1 MLTFPFLTIFLIF
14 IVWLAIKIK
23 QSKAKHTKDM
33 DDFWMA
39 EMQANATPA
48 KDIKGLSYITIPIEK
63 FPLDFSTDEETMDI
77 ESRLKELSTHPLL
90 NLTGKTNTEIK
101 AAYGVPNFETM
112 CQIGEDYDEATLLLD
127 KYAAK
132 LEEAGRINDA
142 MAVLEFAVGTK
153 TDIKTSYTRLGKCY
167 KSLDK
172 EEKLAYLIKQVEES
186 NLLLK
191 SAIIKELS
199 E

>member
-63 FPLDFSTDEETMDI
+63 FPLDFSTDEETMEI

-112 CQIGEDYDEATLLLD
+112 CQIGEDYDEVTLLLD

-167 KSLDK
+167 KSLGK

-191 SAIIKELS
+191 NTIIKELS

>member
-77 ESRLKELSTHPLL
+77 ENRLKELSTHPLL

>member
-112 CQIGEDYDEATLLLD
+112 CQISEDYDEATLLLD

-191 SAIIKELS
+191 NTIIKELS

>member
-1 MLTFPFLTIFLIF
+1 MLTFPFLTIFLIS

-112 CQIGEDYDEATLLLD
+112 CQIGEDYDEVTLLLD

-167 KSLDK
+167 KSLGK

-191 SAIIKELS
+191 NTIIKELS

>member
-77 ESRLKELSTHPLL
+77 ENRLKELSTHPLL

-112 CQIGEDYDEATLLLD
+112 CQIGEDYDETTLLLD

-142 MAVLEFAVGTK
+142 MTVLEFAVGTK

>member
-101 AAYGVPNFETM
+101 ATYGVPNFETM
-112 CQIGEDYDEATLLLD
+112 CQIGEDYDEVTLLLD

-142 MAVLEFAVGTK
+142 IAVLEFAVGTK

-167 KSLDK
+167 KSLGK

>member
-33 DDFWMA
+33 NDFWMA

-63 FPLDFSTDEETMDI
+63 FPLDFSTDGETMDI

-112 CQIGEDYDEATLLLD
+112 CQIGEDYDEVTLLLD

-167 KSLDK
+167 KSLGK

>member
-112 CQIGEDYDEATLLLD
+112 CQIGEDYDEVTLLLD

-167 KSLDK
+167 KSLGK

-191 SAIIKELS
+191 NTIIKELS

>member
-23 QSKAKHTKDM
+23 QSKAKHTRDM

-48 KDIKGLSYITIPIEK
+48 KDIKDLSYITIPIEK
-63 FPLDFSTDEETMDI
+63 FPLDFSTDEETMEI

-112 CQIGEDYDEATLLLD
+112 CQIGEDYNEASLLLD

-153 TDIKTSYTRLGKCY
+153 TDIKTSYTRLGKYY
-167 KSLDK
+167 KSLGK

>member
-23 QSKAKHTKDM
+23 QSKAKHTKDI

-112 CQIGEDYDEATLLLD
+112 CQIGEDYDEVTLLLD

-142 MAVLEFAVGTK
+142 IAVLEFAVGTK

-167 KSLDK
+167 KSLGK

>member
-90 NLTGKTNTEIK
+90 NLTGKTNTQIK

-191 SAIIKELS
+191 NTIIKELS

>member
-112 CQIGEDYDEATLLLD
+112 CQIGEDYNEAILLLD

>member
-1 MLTFPFLTIFLIF
+1 MPTFPFLTVFLIF
-14 IVWLAIKIK
+14 ILWLAIKIR

-33 DDFWMA
+33 DNFWMA
-39 EMQANATPA
+39 EMEANATPA

-63 FPLDFSTDEETMDI
+63 FPLDFSTDGETLQI

-101 AAYGVPNFETM
+101 VTYGVPNFETM
-112 CQIGEDYDEATLLLD
+112 CQIGQDYDEATMLLD

-132 LEEAGRINDA
+132 LAEADRINDA
-142 MAVLEFAVGTK
+142 ITVLEFAVGTK
-153 TDIKTSYTRLGKCY
+153 TDISTSYTLLGKCY
-167 KSLDK
+167 KSLGKEDK
-172 EEKLAYLIKQVEES
+172 LSYLIRQVEES

-191 SAIIKELS
+191 NAIIKELS

>member
-77 ESRLKELSTHPLL
+77 ENRLKELSTHPLL

-112 CQIGEDYDEATLLLD
+112 CQIGEDYDETTLLLD

>member
-167 KSLDK
+167 KSLGK
-172 EEKLAYLIKQVEES
+172 EEKLADLIKQVEES

>member
-132 LEEAGRINDA
+132 LEEAGRINDV

-167 KSLDK
+167 KSLGK

-191 SAIIKELS
+191 NTIIKELS

>member
-77 ESRLKELSTHPLL
+77 ENRLKELSTHPLL

-112 CQIGEDYDEATLLLD
+112 CQIGEDYDETTLLLD

-142 MAVLEFAVGTK
+142 MTVLEFAVGTK

-167 KSLDK
+167 KSLGK